1 MKAYFIKPVRQEH
14 SVFLLDALRQ
24 AVRERFKI
32 HHTDPVF
39 SLNYDRE
46 DQFYLKSP
54 ETIYWGRL
62 LMMPLTYQN
71 ALQLDREFESISGR
85 FQTRLCPV
93 IFCPAVQ
100 SGIGILA
107 AFKIRPSCFEYT
119 LLKSAS
125 GTSLA
130 LRDIPLEEEGPNS
143 VSSSLPVEKYK
154 QSSSAEGQTRPPLL
168 SRSEIAELLEIS
180 LEAKR
185 LNFPPSA

>member
-32 HHTDPVF
+32 HPTDPVF

-46 DQFYLKSP
+46 DQFYLKTP
-54 ETIYWGRL
+54 ETIYWSRV
-62 LMMPLTYQN
+62 LMTPLTYQD
-71 ALQLDREFESISGR
+71 ALKLEREFETISAR

-93 IFCPAVQ
+93 IFYPSIQ
-100 SGIGILA
+100 SGAGILT
-107 AFKIRPSCFEYT
+107 AFRIRPYCFEYT
-119 LLKSAS
+119 LLKSDS

-130 LRDIPLEEEGPNS
+130 LKDLTFDEPLSNVPL
-143 VSSSLPVEKYK
+143 SLAAKYK
-154 QSSSAEGQTRPPLL
+154 LNSPAEGQTRPPLL
-168 SRSEIAELLEIS
+168 SRSEINQLLEIS

-185 LNFPPSA
+185 LNFSPSA